1 MVKTFQLLAFLC
13 CSIIATAQIS
23 TRFEIRSL
31 PPSHASNSPI
41 YIAGSFNGWNPK
53 SDAHKFKQ
61 NENGTYY
68 LVLDLAPGKY
78 EYKITR
84 GGWDRVETTKTGSG
98 TGNRTMD
105 LTTTSVVELNIDGWA
120 DQFAAAPKKS
130 TASKNVFNISAHHL
144 NGGLRRKVNPQFDQ
158 RRIWVYFPP
167 DYTTS
172 LKRYPVL
179 YMHDGQNVFEDSTS
193 FSGEWGV
200 DEFMDSIRNSCIVVA
215 VDNGGSKRMNE
226 YGPYDMER
234 FGKGQGKQ
242 YVDFL
247 ATTLKPYIDRKF
259 RTLKKK
265 EFTFVAGSSMGGL
278 ISMYAILQYPKV
290 FGGAGVFSPSFWIA
304 PKIYEEITA
313 KGEKIKG
320 KIYFYAGKQESESM
334 VSDMLKAFQTMHSVS
349 KADMV
354 TVIRDDGKHNEGTW
368 RREFPGF
375 WEWMIKK

>member
-1 MVKTFQLLAFLC
+1 MVKTFQLLVFLC

-31 PPSHASNSPI
+31 PAGHAPNSSI

-53 SDAHKFKQ
+53 SEAHQFKQ
-61 NENGTYY
+61 DGSGTYY
-68 LVLDLAPGKY
+68 LSLALAPGKH

-84 GGWDRVETTKTGSG
+84 GGWDKVETTKTGSG
-98 TGNRTMD
+98 IGNHTLD
-105 LTTTSVVELNIDGWA
+105 VQTNAVVELNIEGWA
-120 DQFAAAPKKS
+120 DQFDAAPKKS
-130 TASKNVFNISAHHL
+130 TASKNVYIMSNSFKLKELGAT
-144 NGGLRRKVNPQFDQ
+144 

-172 LKRYPVL
+172 QKRYPVL

-234 FGKGQGKQ
+234 FGKGEGKQ

-259 RTLKKK
+259 RTLRKK

-304 PKIYEEITA
+304 PKIYDEITA

-375 WEWMIKK
+375 YKWLRE